1 MFLATKT
8 FVQKTIYFSL
18 FVQLITTI
26 VSLDGIFVK
35 LRNEDKV
42 LQDILILEAIV
53 QFIESLFYIWVI
65 LALHNLNKVT
75 PRRYIDWTFSTP
87 IMLITTIVFM
97 KYKDLKER
105 GLDSSFRIWDFFKSD
120 KENIKKIIL

>member
-18 FVQLITTI
+18 LVQLITTV
-26 VSLDGIFVK
+26 VSLDGIFVE
-35 LRNEDKV
+35 LRSEDKV

-87 IMLITTIVFM
+87 IMLVTTVVFM
-97 KYKDLKER
+97 KYKELKEK
-105 GLDSSFRIWDFFKSD
+105 GYDSTFLEFGIF
-120 KENIKKIIL
+120 